1 MLKKYI
7 IKNNKIEEDNTLSS
21 ESANILLF
29 VSPKGDEQKYLTD
42 VLEIDEHTLASAM
55 DPEEL
60 PRFEI
65 EPQHIT
71 LILNRP
77 RNYSDKEQLV
87 FKVASMGLFLSKN
100 RLVIVLPEEIPLFI
114 GKRFNYVADLN
125 EVFLKII
132 YNAISHYLEHLRVIN
147 LITEEIENK
156 MTQSMDN
163 KYLLNLFSLEKSLVY
178 YASAITANGLV
189 FEKLRNFSVK
199 AGLSEENREM
209 LDDIIIEN
217 TQAQKQAEI
226 YSNILASMMDARA
239 SIINNNLN
247 LLVKKLNTITIWI
260 MVPTFVVSAFSMN
273 VGIPLAHHPYAFIII
288 MGLAF
293 LSVWAAVMYW
303 KYRKW

>member
-7 IKNNKIEEDNTLSS
+7 IKNNKIEEENTLSS
-21 ESANILLF
+21 EEATILLF
-29 VSPKGDEQKYLTD
+29 VNPTPEEKKYLIDT
-42 VLEIDEHTLASAM
+42 LKIDEHTLASAM

-60 PRFEI
+60 PRLET
-65 EPQHIT
+65 EPEHT
-71 LILNRP
+71 ALILNRP
-77 RNYSDKEQLV
+77 RNYSGKDQLV
-87 FKVASMGLFLSKN
+87 FRVASMGLFLYKN
-100 RLVIVLPEEIPLFI
+100 KLVIVLPEEIPLFI
-114 GKRFNYVADLN
+114 GKRFNFVADLN

-147 LITEEIENK
+147 LITEEIEDK

-189 FEKLRNFSVK
+189 FEKLRNFSSRV
-199 AGLSEENREM
+199 GLNEQNREM
-209 LDDIIIEN
+209 LEDIIIEN
-217 TQAQKQAEI
+217 TQSQKQAEI

-239 SIINNNLN
+239 SIVNNNLN
-247 LLVKKLNTITIWI
+247 VLVKKLNTITIWI

-273 VGIPLAHHPYAFIII
+273 VAIPLAKHPHAFLII
-288 MGLAF
+288 MGLAI
-293 LSVWAAVMYW
+293 LSVWCAVLYW

>member
-7 IKNNKIEEDNTLSS
+7 IKNNKIEEENTISS
-21 ESANILLF
+21 EQANILLF
-29 VSPKGDEQKYLTD
+29 VNPEGEEKKYLTN
-42 VLEIDEHTLASAM
+42 VLDIDEHTLASAM

-87 FKVASMGLFLSKN
+87 FRVASMGLFLSKEK
-100 RLVIVLPEEIPLFI
+100 LVIVLPEDIPLFI

-189 FEKLRNFSVK
+189 FEKLRNFSTRV
-199 AGLSEENREM
+199 GLNEQHREM

-217 TQAQKQAEI
+217 TQSQKQAEI

-239 SIINNNLN
+239 SIVNNNLN
-247 LLVKKLNTITIWI
+247 VLVKKLNTITIWI

-273 VGIPLAHHPYAFIII
+273 VAIPLAKHPQAFWMVI
-288 MGLAF
+288 GLAI
-293 LSVWAAVMYW
+293 LSVWGAVLYW

>member
-7 IKNNKIEEDNTLSS
+7 IKNNKIEEENTISS
-21 ESANILLF
+21 EQANILLF
-29 VSPKGDEQKYLTD
+29 VNPEGEEKKYLTN
-42 VLEIDEHTLASAM
+42 VLDIDEHTLASAM

-87 FKVASMGLFLSKN
+87 FRVASMGLFLSKEK
-100 RLVIVLPEEIPLFI
+100 LVIVLPEDIPLFI

-189 FEKLRNFSVK
+189 FEKLRNFSTRV
-199 AGLSEENREM
+199 GLNEQHREM

-217 TQAQKQAEI
+217 TQSQKQAEI

-239 SIINNNLN
+239 SIVNNNLN
-247 LLVKKLNTITIWI
+247 VLVKKLNTITIWI

-273 VGIPLAHHPYAFIII
+273 VAIPLAKHPHAFAII
-288 MGLAF
+288 MGLAI
-293 LSVWAAVMYW
+293 LSVWGAVMYW

>member
-7 IKNNKIEEDNTLSS
+7 IKNNKIEEENTVSS
-21 ESANILLF
+21 ESADILLF
-29 VSPKGDEQKYLTD
+29 VNPKGEEKKYLTD

-65 EPQHIT
+65 EPKHIT

-87 FKVASMGLFLSKN
+87 FRVASMGLFLSKDK
-100 RLVIVLPEEIPLFI
+100 LVVVLPEDIPLFI
-114 GKRFNYVADLN
+114 GKRFNYVTDLN

-147 LITEEIENK
+147 LITEEIEDK

-189 FEKLRNFSVK
+189 FEKLRNFSTK

-217 TQAQKQAEI
+217 TQSQKQAEI

-247 LLVKKLNTITIWI
+247 TLVKKLNTITIWI

-273 VGIPLAHHPYAFIII
+273 VGIPLAHHPYAFVII

-293 LSVWAAVMYW
+293 LSVWAAVFYW
-303 KYRKW
+303 RYKKW

>member
-7 IKNNKIEEDNTLSS
+7 IKNNKVEEENSLSS
-21 ESANILLF
+21 EQAAVLLF
-29 VSPKGDEQKYLTD
+29 VNPTAEEKKYLTET
-42 VLEIDEHTLASAM
+42 LKIDEHTLASAM

-60 PRFEI
+60 PRLET
-65 EPQHIT
+65 EPDHT
-71 LILNRP
+71 ALILNRP
-77 RNYSDKEQLV
+77 RNYSGKEQLV
-87 FKVASMGLFLSKN
+87 FRVASMGLFLYKDK
-100 RLVIVLPEEIPLFI
+100 LVIVLPEDIPLFI
-114 GKRFNYVADLN
+114 GKRFNFVADLN

-147 LITEEIENK
+147 IITEEIEDK

-189 FEKLRNFSVK
+189 FEKLRNFSSRV
-199 AGLSEENREM
+199 GLSEQNREM
-209 LDDIIIEN
+209 LDDIIVEN
-217 TQAQKQAEI
+217 TQSQKQAEI

-239 SIINNNLN
+239 SIVNNNLN
-247 LLVKKLNTITIWI
+247 VLVKKLNTITIWI

-273 VGIPLAHHPYAFIII
+273 VAIPLAKHPHAFSII
-288 MGLAF
+288 MGLAI
-293 LSVWAAVMYW
+293 LSVWCAVMYW

>member
-7 IKNNKIEEDNTLSS
+7 IKNNKIEEENTLSS
-21 ESANILLF
+21 EEATILLF
-29 VSPKGDEQKYLTD
+29 VNPTLEEKKYLIDT
-42 VLEIDEHTLASAM
+42 LKIDEHTLASAM

-60 PRFEI
+60 PRLET
-65 EPQHIT
+65 EPEHT
-71 LILNRP
+71 ALILNRP
-77 RNYSDKEQLV
+77 RNYSGKDQLV
-87 FKVASMGLFLSKN
+87 FRVASMGLFLYKN
-100 RLVIVLPEEIPLFI
+100 KLVIVLPEEIPLFI
-114 GKRFNYVADLN
+114 GKRFNFVADLN

-147 LITEEIENK
+147 LITEEIEDK

-189 FEKLRNFSVK
+189 FEKLRNFSSRV
-199 AGLSEENREM
+199 GLNEQNREM
-209 LDDIIIEN
+209 LEDIIIEN
-217 TQAQKQAEI
+217 TQSQKQAEI

-239 SIINNNLN
+239 SIVNNNLN
-247 LLVKKLNTITIWI
+247 VLVKKLNTITIWI

-273 VGIPLAHHPYAFIII
+273 VAIPLAKHPHAFLII
-288 MGLAF
+288 MGLAI
-293 LSVWAAVMYW
+293 LSVWCAVLYW

>member
-7 IKNNKIEEDNTLSS
+7 IKNNKIEEENTVSS

-29 VSPKGDEQKYLTD
+29 VAPEGEEKKYLTD

-87 FKVASMGLFLSKN
+87 FRVASMGLFLSKN
-100 RLVIVLPEEIPLFI
+100 KLVIVLPEEIPLFI
-114 GKRFNYVADLN
+114 GKRFNYVTDLN
-125 EVFLKII
+125 EVFLKIL

-189 FEKLRNFSVK
+189 FEKLRNFS
-199 AGLSEENREM
+199 ARIGLSEENREM

-217 TQAQKQAEI
+217 TQSQKQAEI

-247 LLVKKLNTITIWI
+247 TLVKKLNTITIWI

-293 LSVWAAVMYW
+293 LSVWAAVWYW
-303 KYRKW
+303 RYRKW

>member
-7 IKNNKIEEDNTLSS
+7 IKNNKIEEENTVSS
-21 ESANILLF
+21 EQANILLF
-29 VSPKGDEQKYLTD
+29 VNPEGEEKKYLTD

-77 RNYSDKEQLV
+77 LNYSDKEQLV

-100 RLVIVLPEEIPLFI
+100 KLVIVLPKEIPLFI

-132 YNAISHYLEHLRVIN
+132 YNAISHYLEHLRIIN
-147 LITEEIENK
+147 LITEEIEDK

-189 FEKLRNFSVK
+189 FEKLRNFSARV
-199 AGLSEENREM
+199 GLNEQHREM

-273 VGIPLAHHPYAFIII
+273 VGIPLAHHPYAFVII
-288 MGLAF
+288 MGLAV
-293 LSVWAAVMYW
+293 LSVWCAVLYW

>member
-7 IKNNKIEEDNTLSS
+7 IKNNKIEEENSLSP
-21 ESANILLF
+21 EQAGILLF
-29 VSPKGDEQKYLTD
+29 VNPQADEQKYLID
-42 VLEIDEHTLASAM
+42 VLKIDEHTLASAM

-60 PRFEI
+60 PRLET
-65 EPQHIT
+65 EPEHT
-71 LILNRP
+71 ALILNRP
-77 RNYSDKEQLV
+77 RNYSGKDQLV
-87 FKVASMGLFLSKN
+87 FRVASMGLFLYKDKI
-100 RLVIVLPEEIPLFI
+100 VIVLPEDIPLFI
-114 GKRFNYVADLN
+114 GKRFNSVADLN

-147 LITEEIENK
+147 MITEEIEDK
-156 MTQSMDN
+156 MTESMDN

-178 YASAITANGLV
+178 YASAITANGFV
-189 FEKLRNFSVK
+189 FEKLRNFSNRI
-199 AGLSEENREM
+199 GLSEQNKEM
-209 LDDIIIEN
+209 LDDIIVEN
-217 TQAQKQAEI
+217 TQSQKQAEI

-273 VGIPLAHHPYAFIII
+273 VAIPLQKHPQAFLMI
-288 MGLAF
+288 MGLAI
-293 LSVWAAVMYW
+293 LSVWVAVMYW

>member
-7 IKNNKIEEDNTLSS
+7 IKNNKIEEENSLAP
-21 ESANILLF
+21 EQAGILLF
-29 VSPKGDEQKYLTD
+29 VNPSADEQKYLID
-42 VLEIDEHTLASAM
+42 VLKIDEHTLASAM

-60 PRFEI
+60 PRLET
-65 EPQHIT
+65 EPDHT
-71 LILNRP
+71 ALILNRP
-77 RNYSDKEQLV
+77 RNYSGKDQLV
-87 FKVASMGLFLSKN
+87 FRVASMGLFLYKDK
-100 RLVIVLPEEIPLFI
+100 LVIVLPEEIPLFI
-114 GKRFNYVADLN
+114 GKRFNTVADLD

-147 LITEEIENK
+147 MITEEIEDK

-178 YASAITANGLV
+178 YASAITANGFV
-189 FEKLRNFSVK
+189 FEKLRNFSNRI
-199 AGLSEENREM
+199 GLSEQNKEM
-209 LDDIIIEN
+209 LDDIIVEN
-217 TQAQKQAEI
+217 TQSQKQAEI

-239 SIINNNLN
+239 SIVNNNLN

-273 VGIPLAHHPYAFIII
+273 VAIPLQKHPQAFLMI
-288 MGLAF
+288 MGLAV
-293 LSVWAAVMYW
+293 LSVWVAVMYW

>member
-7 IKNNKIEEDNTLSS
+7 IKNNKIEEENTLSS
-21 ESANILLF
+21 EEATILLF
-29 VSPKGDEQKYLTD
+29 VNPTTEEKKYLID
-42 VLEIDEHTLASAM
+42 VLKIDEHTLASAM

-60 PRFEI
+60 PRLET
-65 EPQHIT
+65 EPEHT
-71 LILNRP
+71 ALILNRP
-77 RNYSDKEQLV
+77 RNYSGKDQLV
-87 FKVASMGLFLSKN
+87 FRVASMGLFLYKN
-100 RLVIVLPEEIPLFI
+100 KLVIVLPEDIPLFI
-114 GKRFNYVADLN
+114 GKRFNFVADLN

-147 LITEEIENK
+147 LITEEIEDK

-189 FEKLRNFSVK
+189 FEKLRNFSSRV
-199 AGLSEENREM
+199 GLNEQNREM
-209 LDDIIIEN
+209 LEDIIIEN
-217 TQAQKQAEI
+217 TQSQKQAEI

-239 SIINNNLN
+239 SIVNNNLN
-247 LLVKKLNTITIWI
+247 VLVKKLNTITIWI

-273 VGIPLAHHPYAFIII
+273 VAIPLARHPHAFLII
-288 MGLAF
+288 MGLAI
-293 LSVWAAVMYW
+293 LSVWCAVLYW

>member
-7 IKNNKIEEDNTLSS
+7 IRNHKIEEENSISCEEAT
-21 ESANILLF
+21 ILLF
-29 VSPKGDEQKYLTD
+29 VNPTAEEHKYL
-42 VLEIDEHTLASAM
+42 VENLQIDEHTLASAM

-60 PRFEI
+60 PRLET
-65 EPQHIT
+65 EPDHT
-71 LILNRP
+71 ALILNRP
-77 RNYSDKEQLV
+77 RNYSGKEQLV
-87 FKVASMGLFLSKN
+87 FRVASMGLFLYKTK
-100 RLVIVLPEEIPLFI
+100 LVIVLPEDIPLFI
-114 GKRFNYVADLN
+114 GKRFNCVADLN

-147 LITEEIENK
+147 MITEEIEDK

-189 FEKLRNFSVK
+189 FEKLRNFSTRV
-199 AGLSEENREM
+199 GLNEQNREM
-209 LDDIIIEN
+209 LDDIIVEN
-217 TQAQKQAEI
+217 TQSQKQAEI

-239 SIINNNLN
+239 SIVNNNLN
-247 LLVKKLNTITIWI
+247 VLVKKLNTITIWI

-273 VGIPLAHHPYAFIII
+273 VAIPLSGHPHAFLII
-288 MGLAF
+288 MGLAI
-293 LSVWAAVMYW
+293 LSVWCAVMYW

>member
-7 IKNNKIEEDNTLSS
+7 IKNHKIEEENTVSS
-21 ESANILLF
+21 EQANILLYINP
-29 VSPKGDEQKYLTD
+29 VGEEKKYLTD

-65 EPQHIT
+65 EPKHIT

-87 FKVASMGLFLSKN
+87 FRVASMGLFLSKEK
-100 RLVIVLPEEIPLFI
+100 LIIVLPEEIPLFI

-132 YNAISHYLEHLRVIN
+132 YNAIAHYLEHLRVIN
-147 LITEEIENK
+147 LITEEIEDK
-156 MTQSMDN
+156 MTQAMDN

-189 FEKLRNFSVK
+189 FEKLQF
-199 AGLSEENREM
+199 
-209 LDDIIIEN
+209 
-217 TQAQKQAEI
+217 
-226 YSNILASMMDARA
+226 
-239 SIINNNLN
+239 
-247 LLVKKLNTITIWI
+247 
-260 MVPTFVVSAFSMN
+260 
-273 VGIPLAHHPYAFIII
+273 
-288 MGLAF
+288 
-293 LSVWAAVMYW
+293 
-303 KYRKW
+303 

>member
-7 IKNNKIEEDNTLSS
+7 IKNNKIEEENTVSS

-29 VSPKGDEQKYLTD
+29 VNPKGEEQKYLTD

-87 FKVASMGLFLSKN
+87 FRVASMGLFLSKDK
-100 RLVIVLPEEIPLFI
+100 LVIVLPEDIPLFI

-147 LITEEIENK
+147 LITEEIEDK

-189 FEKLRNFSVK
+189 FEKLRNFSAK

-209 LDDIIIEN
+209 LDDIIVEN
-217 TQAQKQAEI
+217 TQSQKQAEI

-239 SIINNNLN
+239 SIVNNNLN

-273 VGIPLAHHPYAFIII
+273 VGIPLAHHPYAFVII
-288 MGLAF
+288 MGLAV
-293 LSVWAAVMYW
+293 LSVWCAVLYW

>member
-7 IKNNKIEEDNTLSS
+7 IKNNKIEEDNTISS

-293 LSVWAAVMYW
+293 LSVWGAVMYW

>member
-21 ESANILLF
+21 EQANILLF
-29 VSPKGDEQKYLTD
+29 VNPEGEEKKYLTD

-189 FEKLRNFSVK
+189 FEKLRNFSAK
-199 AGLSEENREM
+199 AGLSEENRET

-273 VGIPLAHHPYAFIII
+273 VAIPMQHHPYAFAII
-288 MGLAF
+288 MQLAL
-293 LSVWAAVMYW
+293 LSVCFVVLYW
-303 KYRKW
+303 RHRKW

>member
-7 IKNNKIEEDNTLSS
+7 IKNNKIKEDNTLSS
-21 ESANILLF
+21 EQANILLF
-29 VSPKGDEQKYLTD
+29 VDPKDEEKKYLTD
-42 VLEIDEHTLASAM
+42 VLDIDEHTLASAM

-65 EPQHIT
+65 EPRHIT

-87 FKVASMGLFLSKN
+87 FRVASMGLFLSQDK
-100 RLVIVLPEEIPLFI
+100 LVIILPEDIPLFI

-125 EVFLKII
+125 EVFLKIL

-147 LITEEIENK
+147 LITEEIEDK

-189 FEKLRNFSVK
+189 FEKLRNFSTRV
-199 AGLSEENREM
+199 GLNEQHREM
-209 LDDIIIEN
+209 LDDIIVEN
-217 TQAQKQAEI
+217 TQSQKQAEI

-239 SIINNNLN
+239 SIVNNNLN

-273 VGIPLAHHPYAFIII
+273 VGIPLAKHPHAFSII
-288 MGLAF
+288 MGLAI
-293 LSVWAAVMYW
+293 LSVWGAVMYW